1 MDTSASASNAF
12 ERLLATSLTSIESN
26 RELPSASLYTAI
38 QPATMECIVGT
49 FNAPTLYTLRFQ
61 PENERL
67 TIKAVHN
74 AAGPHSWLSLSP
86 DKTTMYCT
94 VWAEPSSAI
103 AAYRIEPAGKG
114 MTFLNKKDVRGRPG
128 YVCCSADRIYAVGGS
143 TGQVFTVGEG
153 GTIGEPIQS
162 LNFEETGTPAETS
175 NSGDVPHGDFGGLRH
190 GAHSCDLSPDGKH
203 LYVADIGRNA
213 VWVYGVSTTTDTLET
228 GAKSEPDLT
237 LHLKSV
243 APRSNDGPRHA
254 WPHPNGQI
262 VYSLQEH
269 SNMVDAFRLERDAAG
284 VVTRLKH
291 CGAVSVLPPGEECAQ
306 FWADEVRL
314 STGPQGSN
322 PRYLFASTRGL
333 CRQVRGYV
341 SVFAL
346 DEDGNFKDETP
357 IDMWMTPT
365 SGGIANAIEPA
376 PFQNSG
382 TASGDHFLSLTDS
395 EAGLVMI
402 LRFDGKQIKEVSR
415 VELPWQQRAAN
426 GAVPDTAHTRRD
438 GEVVQAATAVWL

>member
-1 MDTSASASNAF
+1 
-12 ERLLATSLTSIESN
+12 
-26 RELPSASLYTAI
+26 
-38 QPATMECIVGT
+38 MECIVGT
-49 FNAPTLYTLRFQ
+49 FNAPNLYTLRYE
-61 PENERL
+61 PDNERL
-67 TIKAVHN
+67 TIKAVHT
-74 AAGPHSWLSLSP
+74 ATGPHSWLSLSP

-103 AAYRIEPAGKG
+103 AAYRIEPDGKDL
-114 MTFLNKKDVRGRPG
+114 TFLNRKDVSGRPG
-128 YVCCSADRIYAVGGS
+128 YVCCSADRIYTVGGS

-153 GTIGEPIQS
+153 GAIGEPIQS
-162 LNFEETGTPAETS
+162 LSFEETTNSVGTS
-175 NSGDVPHGDFGGLRH
+175 NGGEVPHGDFGGLRH

-213 VWVYGVSTTTDTLET
+213 VWVYGVSTIRNTPETTV
-228 GAKSEPDLT
+228 KQEPDLT

-254 WPHPNGQI
+254 WPHPNGHI
-262 VYSLQEH
+262 LYSLQEH
-269 SNMVDAFRLERDAAG
+269 SNMVDAFRLERDEAG
-284 VVTRLKH
+284 SVTTLKH
-291 CGAVSVLPPGEECAQ
+291 CGAVSVLPPGEDCTN

-314 STGPQGSN
+314 STGPEDNN

-333 CRQVRGYV
+333 RRGVRGYV

-346 DEDGNFKDETP
+346 NDDGTFKDETP

-376 PFQNSG
+376 PFQKSG
-382 TASGDHFLSLTDS
+382 KASGNHFLSLTDS
-395 EAGLVMI
+395 EAGLVLI
-402 LRFDGKQIKEVSR
+402 LGFDGKRIREVSR
-415 VELPWQQRAAN
+415 VELPWQQPAAN
-426 GAVPDTAHTRRD
+426 AAVPDTAETRRG